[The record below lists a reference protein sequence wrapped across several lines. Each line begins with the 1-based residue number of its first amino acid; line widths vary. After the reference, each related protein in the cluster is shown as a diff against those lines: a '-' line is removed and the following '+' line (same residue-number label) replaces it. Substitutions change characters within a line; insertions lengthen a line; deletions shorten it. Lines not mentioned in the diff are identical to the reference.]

1 MSYAPRKFSVVP
13 SENDRVTA
21 TVASTTREEYERM
34 VAAGVFQDR
43 RVELLDGV
51 VYEMTPQLSPH
62 AATVMQ
68 AYEMLRAI
76 LPPGFSI
83 RTQMPLDLG
92 QKSIPEPDLAIVSGG
107 PRDYYSAHPAGAL
120 LIVEVAD
127 TSPAKDRKRKGPIYA
142 KAGVQDYWI
151 INLARGILEVYR
163 EPIDGT
169 YKTRLILRG
178 GDRIAPLGFPDAP
191 IAVADLL
198 PPAIS
203 A

>member
-34 VAAGVFQDR
+34 AAAGVFQDR

-68 AYEMLRAI
+68 AHEVLRAI

-83 RTQMPLDLG
+83 RSQMPLALG
-92 QKSIPEPDLAIVSGG
+92 GKSMPEPDLAIVPGG
-107 PRDYYSAHPAGAL
+107 PRDYYAAHPSGAL

-127 TSPAKDRKRKGPIYA
+127 TSSVRDRKRKGPIYA
-142 KAGVQDYWI
+142 KAGIQDYWI
-151 INLARGILEVYR
+151 INLGRDIVEVYR
-163 EPIDGT
+163 DPADGT
-169 YKTRLILRG
+169 YKTRLILRR
-178 GDRIAPLGFPDAP
+178 GDRIMPLGFPEATITID
-191 IAVADLL
+191 DLL
-198 PPAIS
+198 PLS
-203 A
+203 

>member
-13 SENDRVTA
+13 SESDRLTA

-68 AYEMLRAI
+68 ADEVLRAI

-83 RTQMPLDLG
+83 RSQMPLDLG
-92 QKSIPEPDLAIVSGG
+92 GKSVPEPDLAVVPGG
-107 PRDYYSAHPAGAL
+107 PRDYYAAHPSGAL
-120 LIVEVAD
+120 LVVEVAD
-127 TSPAKDRKRKGPIYA
+127 TSPSQDRKRKGPIYA
-142 KAGVQDYWI
+142 KAGIQDYWI

-163 EPIDGT
+163 EPVDGT
-169 YKTRLILRG
+169 YKTRLILRS
-178 GDRIAPLGFPDAP
+178 GDRIAPLGFPDAS

-198 PPAIS
+198 PPPA
-203 A
+203 

>member
-1 MSYAPRKFSVVP
+1 MSYAPTKFSVVP
-13 SENDRVTA
+13 SEKERMTA

-34 VAAGVFQDR
+34 VAAGAFQDR

-68 AYEMLRAI
+68 AYEVLRAI

-83 RTQMPLDLG
+83 RSQMPLDLG
-92 QKSIPEPDLAIVSGG
+92 QKSIPEPDLAVVPGG

-120 LIVEVAD
+120 LVVEVAD

-142 KAGVQDYWI
+142 KAGIQDYWI

-169 YKTRLILRG
+169 YKTRLILRR
-178 GDRIAPLGFPDAP
+178 GDQILPLGFPAAT
-191 IAVADLL
+191 IAIDDLL
-198 PPAIS
+198 PLMP
-203 A
+203 